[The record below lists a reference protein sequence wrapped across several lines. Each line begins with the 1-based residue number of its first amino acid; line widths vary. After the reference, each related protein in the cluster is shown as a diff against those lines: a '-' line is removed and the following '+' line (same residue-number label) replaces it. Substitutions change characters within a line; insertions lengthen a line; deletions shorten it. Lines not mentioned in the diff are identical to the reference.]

1 LLFAIAFFT
10 VLERKILASMQRR
23 RGPNYVG
30 LFGSLQAI
38 ADAVKLLSKETIIPS
53 NVNKYLFIFVPLI
66 TFVLSFLMW
75 AVIPFFEN
83 LALLELNLSLLFI
96 FALSSLNAYSII
108 MAGWVSNSKYAFL
121 GSLRAAAQVIS
132 YEISLGLILLPIVIF
147 SNSLNLT
154 QIVLSQEDIFNIF
167 PLFFSS
173 ILFFISILA
182 ETSRVPFDLSEAE
195 SELVSGYHVEY
206 SSIGF
211 TLFFLAEYSNIL
223 LMSCLFV
230 NLYLGG
236 WLPILDLFY
245 LPNWFW
251 FSIKLL
257 VVLYIFVWIRA
268 TLPRYR
274 YDQLM
279 RLGWLIIFPL
289 SLLLG
294 LVSVFLVKIFV

>member
-121 GSLRAAAQVIS
+121 VSLRAAAQVIS